1 MGYTAPAEVC
11 KSGPIPI
18 FSGTPMS
25 RTAAF
30 IILVLLLAGGIYVLS
45 TVPKQEP
52 VKSIEIDVPQS
63 GNAQ

>member
-11 KSGPIPI
+11 KSAI
-18 FSGTPMS
+18 MS

-30 IILVLLLAGGIYVLS
+30 IIILLLLAGGIYVLS
-45 TVPKQEP
+45 TVPKQQP
-52 VKSIEIDVPQS
+52 VKTIEIDVPQG

>member
-11 KSGPIPI
+11 KSAI
-18 FSGTPMS
+18 MS

-30 IILVLLLAGGIYVLS
+30 IILLVLLAGGIYLLS
-45 TVPKQEP
+45 TMPKQQP
-52 VKSIEIDVPQS
+52 VKTIEVDVPQG